1 MAVAR
6 LPSVSRSQRLTFL
19 GIAAVIAVVAIVV
32 LLVAGGGGDDEQEA
46 AATPTA
52 TATATPGDDATATPT
67 PTPTPDPTGRPKP
80 EPPLLQAGK
89 VTELEFKEG
98 QTVRFR
104 VTADEDEEIHVHGYD
119 IEEEV
124 PAGETVDVSFPA
136 TITGIFEI
144 EFHHSEEQIGS
155 LRVDPD

>member
-1 MAVAR
+1 M
-6 LPSVSRSQRLTFL
+6 SRSQRLTFL
-19 GIAAVIAVVAIVV
+19 GIAALIAVVAVVV
-32 LLVAGGGGDDEQEA
+32 LLVAGGGSDDEQEA

-52 TATATPGDDATATPT
+52 TATATAAPGADATETPTPTATATP
-67 PTPTPDPTGRPKP
+67 KP
-80 EPPLLQAGK
+80 QPPLLQAGK
-89 VTELEFKEG
+89 VTEIEVKEG

-104 VTADEDEEIHVHGYD
+104 VTSDEDEEIHVHGYD

-124 PAGETVDVSFPA
+124 PAGETINVSFPA

>member
-1 MAVAR
+1 M
-6 LPSVSRSQRLTFL
+6 
-19 GIAAVIAVVAIVV
+19 
-32 LLVAGGGGDDEQEA
+32 
-46 AATPTA
+46 ATP
-52 TATATPGDDATATPT
+52 
-67 PTPTPDPTGRPKP
+67 KP
-80 EPPLLQAGK
+80 QPPLLKAGK
-89 VTELEFKEG
+89 VTEIEVKEG

-124 PAGETVDVSFPA
+124 PAGETINVSFPA

>member
-1 MAVAR
+1 M
-6 LPSVSRSQRLTFL
+6 SRSQRLTFL
-19 GIAAVIAVVAIVV
+19 GIAALIAVVAIVV
-32 LLVAGGGGDDEQEA
+32 LLVAGGGSDDEQEA

-52 TATATPGDDATATPT
+52 TATATATPAPGEDATETPT
-67 PTPTPDPTGRPKP
+67 PTPTPTATATPKP
-80 EPPLLQAGK
+80 QPPLLQAGK
-89 VTELEFKEG
+89 VTEIEVKEG

-104 VTADEDEEIHVHGYD
+104 VTSDEDEEIHVHGYD

-124 PAGETVDVSFPA
+124 PAGETINVSFPA

>member
-1 MAVAR
+1 M
-6 LPSVSRSQRLTFL
+6 SRSQRLTFL
-19 GIAAVIAVVAIVV
+19 GIAALIAVVAIVV
-32 LLVAGGGGDDEQEA
+32 LLVAGGGSDDEQEA

-52 TATATPGDDATATPT
+52 TASASPAPGEDATETPTPTRSATATP
-67 PTPTPDPTGRPKP
+67 KP
-80 EPPLLQAGK
+80 QPPLLQAGK
-89 VTELEFKEG
+89 VTEIEVKEG

-104 VTADEDEEIHVHGYD
+104 VTSDEDEEIHVHGYD

-124 PAGETVDVSFPA
+124 PAGETINVSFPA

>member
-1 MAVAR
+1 M
-6 LPSVSRSQRLTFL
+6 SRNQRLTFL
-19 GIAAVIAVVAIVV
+19 AVAVGIAVVAVVV
-32 LLVAGGGGDDEQEA
+32 LLIAGGGSDDEQEA
-46 AATPTA
+46 SATPVATA
-52 TATATPGDDATATPT
+52 TATATEAPAADATETPTATPT
-67 PTPTPDPTGRPKP
+67 ATPKP
-80 EPPLLQAGK
+80 EPPLLQPGK
-89 VTELEFKEG
+89 VTEIEVKEG

-119 IEEEV
+119 IEDEV
-124 PAGETVDVSFPA
+124 PAGDTVDVSFPA